1 MLINTGDTI
10 QGSAEALFTKGQAL
24 VDVLNRFGIDAY
36 APGNWD
42 WIYGVD
48 RALELF
54 AGKEAKAP
62 WHALA
67 ANAYHEREPYAA
79 QSGSRLLPPYLIRDI
94 DGVKVGILGIT
105 TDRGPQVVGRGVT
118 KAGER
123 AKRIMVADRATN
135 GWKPLEPEAD
145 YTYASYYYARDPDL
159 INTTPAKDVSVVKD
173 KDGRDLDAVE
183 VVTRY
188 LARLPNRTTAPKA
201 GRLHLVKPVPAGSFG
216 SPEIQPWRGALH
228 PTEKPPMTGANRE

>member
-1 MLINTGDTI
+1 MAISTGMSTSTAVSTHNAASRSRRHLVGRLSAAFALALAALITPAAAAEVTFIHMGDVHGHMVPRPSLHPKAAPKTMGASKTATNTAGATKTVAATEGGLARMMTAINEIRARRTRGKTLLINTGDTI

-62 WHALA
+62 WPALA

-94 DGVKVGILGIT
+94 DGVKVGIL
-105 TDRGPQVVGRGVT
+105 
-118 KAGER
+118 
-123 AKRIMVADRATN
+123 
-135 GWKPLEPEAD
+135 
-145 YTYASYYYARDPDL
+145 
-159 INTTPAKDVSVVKD
+159 
-173 KDGRDLDAVE
+173 
-183 VVTRY
+183 
-188 LARLPNRTTAPKA
+188 
-201 GRLHLVKPVPAGSFG
+201 
-216 SPEIQPWRGALH
+216 
-228 PTEKPPMTGANRE
+228 